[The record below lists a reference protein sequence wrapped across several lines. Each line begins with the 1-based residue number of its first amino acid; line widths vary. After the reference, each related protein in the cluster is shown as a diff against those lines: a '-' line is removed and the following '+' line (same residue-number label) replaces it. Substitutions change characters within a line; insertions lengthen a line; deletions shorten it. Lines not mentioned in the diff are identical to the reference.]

1 MGNRDDGGMP
11 SGAEDTL
18 IAFAAE
24 RTLATPHHDPVGP
37 APRGE
42 PTGRPSSRVTGPEAA
57 PALPTGAARFA
68 LGTELGRGGMG
79 RVVSAV
85 DRQFDRV
92 VAVKEMLPDAGRAA
106 RERFDIEA
114 RVTGTLEHPGI
125 PSVYERGERDG
136 VPFYAMRKIEG
147 RTLGALLDEARTLEA
162 RLRLLPVVVQVAQT
176 LGYAHDRGV
185 VHRDVKPENVLVGP
199 HGEAVVLDWGIAKV
213 RGLGARL
220 DVSSGTAET
229 LASDSLA
236 GAPTATAQGAIVGTP
251 SYMAPEQAQGRVDA
265 IDARTDVF
273 QLGALLYHVL
283 VGRPPY
289 DGPNT
294 MAVVSAALLV
304 RYTPVREAAPD
315 APSRL
320 AAICEKAMAREPAQR
335 FADGNALAAALG
347 GMMVEA
353 VVSDERGVS
362 RWAARGITVASM
374 ILAILATLGIQGASP
389 TLREGGFGAY
399 VAITFPTLA
408 LALAVLEWR
417 TAGRFA
423 LGGLVSALAG
433 ATVLFGVAA
442 TAINVAVVL
451 RAARTAPPAELSE
464 LLVLGLYESIAP
476 LTLALPLAA
485 VTLLVRAVVARAV
498 AGSPAADRR

>member
-1 MGNRDDGGMP
+1 MGNAGEGGTP
-11 SGAEDTL
+11 TGAEDTL
-18 IAFAAE
+18 VAFGVE
-24 RTLATPHHDPVGP
+24 RTFAGPLAP
-37 APRGE
+37 E
-42 PTGRPSSRVTGPEAA
+42 PDTDRPIPSSVRAASAVTAS
-57 PALPTGAARFA
+57 ALPTGAARFA
-68 LGTELGRGGMG
+68 LGAELGRGGMG

-106 RERFDIEA
+106 RERFEVEA

-136 VPFYAMRKIEG
+136 APFYAMRKVEG
-147 RTLGALLDEARTLEA
+147 RTLGALLDEAKTLEQ

-220 DVSSGTAET
+220 DASGGTAET

-236 GAPTATAQGAIVGTP
+236 SAPTATAQGAIVGTP

-304 RYTPVREAAPD
+304 RFTPVHDAAPD

-335 FADGNALAAALG
+335 FSDGNALAAALG
-347 GMMVEA
+347 GMMVDA

-374 ILAILATLGIQGASP
+374 IVAILATIGIQATSP

-399 VAITFPTLA
+399 VAITFPMLA
-408 LALAVLEWR
+408 LALAALEWR

-442 TAINVAVVL
+442 AAINVAVVL
-451 RAARTAPPAELSE
+451 TAARRSPPAELSS
-464 LLVLGLYESIAP
+464 LLVTGLYESLSPI
-476 LTLALPLAA
+476 TLALPLAA
-485 VTLLVRAVVARAV
+485 VALLVGAIVRRAVDPVRA
-498 AGSPAADRR
+498 SKRR